1 MMKMSKK
8 IVLMS
13 SLVATSLFGE
23 VTTILPYYGQL
34 DYATDNSIKDKGSIT
49 GAYMSYGNLNYLIDL
64 DVAYTKINYKDPAL
78 FSDLKQTDI
87 TSTIAWYFP
96 KYMFKLGLHNIS
108 TTDTDLGD
116 GTTLISAVE
125 GYKYYGYNKFTYG
138 LEGYWTRYGSGHD
151 ENNVEKAINI
161 YQATPYIGYSKAI
174 NLNTRNNV
182 NLKMDYI
189 SVSDFNTKSYTSFTL
204 SDTLYYKKFYTT
216 ASGYTGEMKVGV
228 KDSGHS
234 VYNLKD
240 LMKSG
245 YGLKVGYFLKK
256 NLTLDVGYSKNTFQE
271 NGFTEDTSNQI
282 FVTTLN
288 YNF

>member
-1 MMKMSKK
+1 
-8 IVLMS
+8 MS

-23 VTTILPYYGQL
+23 VTTILPYYAQL
-34 DYATDNSIKDKGSIT
+34 DYATNGSIKDKGSIT
-49 GAYMSYGNLNYLIDL
+49 GAYMSYGNLNYLVDL
-64 DVAYTKINYKDPAL
+64 DVAYTNISYKNPAL

-96 KYMFKLGLHNIS
+96 KYMLKLGLHNTS

-116 GTTLISAVE
+116 GTTLISAIE
-125 GYKYYGYNKFTYG
+125 GYKYYGYDKFTYG

-151 ENNVEKAINI
+151 ENNIEKTINI

-189 SVSDFNTKSYTSFTL
+189 SASDFNTKSYTSFTL
-204 SDTLYYKKFYTT
+204 SDTLYYKNFYSVI
-216 ASGYTGEMKVGV
+216 SGYTGEMKVGV

-240 LMKSG
+240 LMKNG

-256 NLTLDVGYSKNTFQE
+256 NLTLDVGYNNNTFQE
-271 NGFTEDTSNQI
+271 NGFTQDTSNQI
-282 FVTTLN
+282 FVTSLN

>member
-1 MMKMSKK
+1 
-8 IVLMS
+8 MS

-34 DYATDNSIKDKGSIT
+34 NYATDGSIKDKGSIT

-108 TTDTDLGD
+108 TTDTDLGN

-125 GYKYYGYNKFTYG
+125 GYRYYGYDKFTYG
-138 LEGYWTRYGSGHD
+138 LEGYWTRYGSGTD
-151 ENNVEKAINI
+151 ENNVKKAINI

-189 SVSDFNTKSYTSFTL
+189 SASDFNTKSYTSFTL
-204 SDTLYYKKFYTT
+204 SDTLYYKNFYGVV
-216 ASGYTGEMKVGV
+216 SGYTGEMKVGV

-240 LMKSG
+240 LMKNG

-256 NLTLDVGYSKNTFQE
+256 NLTLDVGYNNNTFQE
-271 NGFTEDTSNQI
+271 NGFTQDTSNQI
-282 FVTTLN
+282 FVTSLN